1 MVRRACLLLLAVLAA
16 ANATGGTQLTVTAG
30 DRLSVTAEK
39 APLRDVLSLLARQGV
54 SVLVDPEI
62 DTHVTARFTQLDME
76 KGLRR
81 LVSPNDF
88 VLVWAVVKTPMGPL
102 PRLSEVRVFRP
113 GREDRLASLPAPRR
127 AARALAVAT
136 NAVTLVVPGEVLVR
150 LKAGTKLDPFRAVL
164 ARTSTTVADCFEPGA
179 IYLLRTAPDADLT
192 ALLAE
197 LRRSGIVETAE
208 PNYVY
213 KLAPPSAQAG
223 AASPGSAAVD
233 RTGKPAAVAV
243 LDSGLRAQAGLGE
256 LVVASLDA
264 TDPKRAIGDAVGHG
278 THMALIASGL
288 ASPQGASVASQA
300 AIIAIRAFDD
310 EGYASTFGL
319 LRAMTFAADQGAK
332 VVNMSWESNADSA
345 FLNEAVAYALNK
357 DIVLVAAAGNS
368 PSGQAVYPA
377 AIPGVVAVSAL
388 APDGAVWDQSNYGDF
403 VTLSAPALAAL
414 PKSEGTGTGLY
425 IGTSIASAYVAHA
438 LAEYRTRHPEA
449 TSADAVRALLGALT
463 DAGAPGRDPRYGAGA
478 FDAAA
483 QRAFA
488 AR

>member
-1 MVRRACLLLLAVLAA
+1 
-16 ANATGGTQLTVTAG
+16 
-30 DRLSVTAEK
+30 
-39 APLRDVLSLLARQGV
+39 
-54 SVLVDPEI
+54 
-62 DTHVTARFTQLDME
+62 
-76 KGLRR
+76 
-81 LVSPNDF
+81 
-88 VLVWAVVKTPMGPL
+88 
-102 PRLSEVRVFRP
+102 
-113 GREDRLASLPAPRR
+113 
-127 AARALAVAT
+127 
-136 NAVTLVVPGEVLVR
+136 
-150 LKAGTKLDPFRAVL
+150 
-164 ARTSTTVADCFEPGA
+164 
-179 IYLLRTAPDADLT
+179 
-192 ALLAE
+192 
-197 LRRSGIVETAE
+197 
-208 PNYVY
+208 
-213 KLAPPSAQAG
+213 
-223 AASPGSAAVD
+223 
-233 RTGKPAAVAV
+233 
-243 LDSGLRAQAGLGE
+243 
-256 LVVASLDA
+256 
-264 TDPKRAIGDAVGHG
+264 
-278 THMALIASGL
+278 
-288 ASPQGASVASQA
+288 VASQA